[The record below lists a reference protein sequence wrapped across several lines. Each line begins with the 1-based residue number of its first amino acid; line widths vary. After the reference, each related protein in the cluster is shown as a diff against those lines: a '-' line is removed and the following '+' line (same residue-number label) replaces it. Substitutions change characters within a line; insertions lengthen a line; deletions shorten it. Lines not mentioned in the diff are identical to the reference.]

1 MEETSTSPEPSDAST
16 NATSNPVTQP
26 SPEELERKMRVRV
39 ILFAILILVLL
50 GLLIFGVI
58 MLVKAGP
65 ETAALVRDIFII
77 FMALVFLLLSASLV
91 ILIIQLA
98 TLINLLQNEIKPI
111 LESTHETV
119 NTLKGTT
126 TFLSNNL
133 VEPVIKLNESLAGL
147 KRFFD
152 LIRPGRS

>member
-1 MEETSTSPEPSDAST
+1 
-16 NATSNPVTQP
+16 
-26 SPEELERKMRVRV
+26 MRVRV

-111 LESTHETV
+111 LESTHEIV

-147 KRFFD
+147 KRFFN

>member
-1 MEETSTSPEPSDAST
+1 
-16 NATSNPVTQP
+16 
-26 SPEELERKMRVRV
+26 
-39 ILFAILILVLL
+39 
-50 GLLIFGVI
+50 

>member
-1 MEETSTSPEPSDAST
+1 M
-16 NATSNPVTQP
+16 
-26 SPEELERKMRVRV
+26 
-39 ILFAILILVLL
+39 
-50 GLLIFGVI
+50 
-58 MLVKAGP
+58 
-65 ETAALVRDIFII
+65 RDIFII

-133 VEPVIKLNESLAGL
+133 VEPAIKLNESLAGR

>member
-1 MEETSTSPEPSDAST
+1 
-16 NATSNPVTQP
+16 
-26 SPEELERKMRVRV
+26 MRVRV

-147 KRFFD
+147 KRFFN